1 MSYDTDADSLLM
13 ECEQEAEEDDAVV
26 IIEDDVE
33 EPVSSAPVKI
43 KNVKSLQ
50 LPKPSDVDKV
60 HVSNGANVSD
70 RANTFLPN
78 APGLPESSL
87 PTMPRLVDNYY
98 S

>member
-1 MSYDTDADSLLM
+1 MEV
-13 ECEQEAEEDDAVV
+13 ECEQEPEEEDDAVV

-33 EPVSSAPVKI
+33 ESVSSAPVKI

-50 LPKPSDVDKV
+50 LSRPDVAKL

-78 APGLPESSL
+78 APSLPESCL

-98 S
+98 HS